1 MSEPTIHAIAR
12 SIEAGERSCRDWVEF
27 YLERIARADTRLR
40 AVITPTTEAA
50 RATAD
55 RLDRELREG
64 RRRGPLHGVPYGLK
78 DVFDTAGVRTTAG
91 SRLLLER
98 VPDADAA
105 AVTSLTEAG
114 AVLLGKLET
123 VEFCL
128 GGPSDDGAFPPAAN
142 PWNADCYA
150 GGSSSGSGTAV
161 AGGLMAFTLGTDTAG
176 SVRLPACFSGC
187 TGFKPSAGRID
198 RRGIV
203 RLSES
208 LDEIGPLARSARDC
222 ALVLD
227 ALAGDIGAGMPATD
241 AASWAARPRL
251 DGLRIGFVRA
261 HVEPYANAGVA
272 AATSDAID
280 VFERLGAAIVDVDLP
295 PLEDY
300 TAAVLLISLA
310 EAYALH
316 RDWLAGRGLDYTRC
330 TRQRISLGAF
340 VDGADLA
347 DAYRQRQVLTSAWEG
362 AFGGVDLLLSCGAF
376 AGATPAK
383 LVDAFYFLDQPL
395 FGCAANVAGAPS
407 IAVPAGFDANDMPV
421 GIQLSGPRGH
431 DRRVLEAA
439 HAFQGATP
447 LLDRLPPLHATHL
460 AD

>member
-1 MSEPTIHAIAR
+1 MSEPTVHAIAR
-12 SIEAGERSCRDWVEF
+12 SIEDGERSCRDWVEF
-27 YLERIARADTRLR
+27 YLDRIARADTCLKT
-40 AVITPTTEAA
+40 VITPTTEAA
-50 RATAD
+50 RSAAD
-55 RLDRELREG
+55 RLDREHREG

-98 VPDADAA
+98 VPGADAA
-105 AVTSLTEAG
+105 AVERLTEAG

-150 GGSSSGSGTAV
+150 GGSSSGSGAAV

-187 TGFKPSAGRID
+187 TGFKPGAGRID
-198 RRGIV
+198 RHGIV

-208 LDEIGPLARSARDC
+208 LDEIGPLARTARDC
-222 ALVLD
+222 ALVFEQ
-227 ALAGDIGAGMPATD
+227 LAGTTIGAPAN
-241 AASWAARPRL
+241 WPEQPRL
-251 DGLRIGFVRA
+251 DGWRIGFVRN
-261 HVEPYANAGVA
+261 HVAPYASAGVA
-272 AATSDAID
+272 AAVSEAIGT
-280 VFERLGAAIVDVDLP
+280 FERLGATIVELELP
-295 PLEDY
+295 ALEDY
-300 TAAVLLISLA
+300 TAVALLISLA

-316 RDWLAGRGLDYTRC
+316 RDWLADRGFDYTRC

-347 DAYRQRQVLTSAWEG
+347 DAYRQRQVLASAWEG
-362 AFGGVDLLLSCGAF
+362 AFADVDLLLACGAF

-395 FGCAANVAGAPS
+395 FGSAANVAGAPS

-431 DRRVLEAA
+431 DQRVLESA

-447 LLDRLPPLHATHL
+447 WLDRLPPLHASYL